1 MFFVPLHENRY
12 TMTTKHLSL
21 ALGIV
26 AGCAITLIGCKTTKT
41 QTKTQ
46 TQTSTQ
52 TQTMAQT
59 ITKANTEEDFA
70 FAMLK
75 QSLTK
80 QENVFLS
87 PASAAVALGML
98 TPGADGQTRQELEKI
113 VPKVVITNTDQLKS
127 ASAMW
132 LNEGFEVLPQYK
144 QANADAE
151 VYAGKI
157 TAPKVNKWAS
167 DHTNGKITKVLQEPM
182 PRYEMILTNALWFKA
197 EWQHTF
203 FPQNTKKETFYGV
216 AKAQSTKHNVPM
228 MHQTTHFPYTEN
240 DNFQAI
246 RMDYTSEY
254 CMDIILPREGK
265 QISDV
270 LAEVQALKWS
280 EMDYKK
286 VRLTLP
292 KFKLDYERTL
302 NDDLKAMGLQTCF
315 SRQADFSLL
324 SKTPVYVNIVKQN
337 TYLAVDE
344 EGTEAAA
351 VTTIAMKAMA
361 MPPRDEPI
369 YEMNIN
375 RPFLL
380 FIRETDTNRI
390 LFFGTIYD
398 ISE

>member
-1 MFFVPLHENRY
+1 
-12 TMTTKHLSL
+12 MTTKHLSL

-41 QTKTQ
+41 QTKTPTT
-46 TQTSTQ
+46 TQTKTQ

-151 VYAGKI
+151 VFAGKI
-157 TAPKVNKWAS
+157 TAPKVYIWAS

-203 FPQNTKKETFYGV
+203 YPQNTKREIFYGE
-216 AKAQSTKHNVPM
+216 SRNRGIGESRRRGTECMM

-240 DNFQAI
+240 DHFQAI
-246 RMDYTSEY
+246 RMDYT
-254 CMDIILPREGK
+254 
-265 QISDV
+265 
-270 LAEVQALKWS
+270 
-280 EMDYKK
+280 
-286 VRLTLP
+286 
-292 KFKLDYERTL
+292 
-302 NDDLKAMGLQTCF
+302 
-315 SRQADFSLL
+315 
-324 SKTPVYVNIVKQN
+324 
-337 TYLAVDE
+337 
-344 EGTEAAA
+344 
-351 VTTIAMKAMA
+351 
-361 MPPRDEPI
+361 
-369 YEMNIN
+369 
-375 RPFLL
+375 
-380 FIRETDTNRI
+380 
-390 LFFGTIYD
+390 
-398 ISE
+398 

>member
-1 MFFVPLHENRY
+1 
-12 TMTTKHLSL
+12 MTTKHLSL

-203 FPQNTKKETFYGV
+203 FPQNTKKETFYGESV
-216 AKAQSTKHNVPM
+216 NRGIGESVNRGTECMM

-240 DNFQAI
+240 DNLQAI

-265 QISDV
+265 QISEV
-270 LAEVQALKWS
+270 LTEVQALKLS

-292 KFKLDYERTL
+292 KFKLEYERTL

-324 SKTPVYVNIVKQN
+324 SKTPVYVDIVKQN